1 MIRAALIAAMLA
13 TPAAAQTALT
23 CFPREAVMVRL
34 AEAFGETLQS
44 IGLGNGGAVVETFAN
59 LQTGTWTITVTTT
72 EGITCLIGS
81 GQAFERVSE
90 ALPPGGDRL

>member
-1 MIRAALIAAMLA
+1 MKIAIAIAVLLA

-23 CFPREAVMVRL
+23 CFPREAVMIRL
-34 AEAFGETLQS
+34 AEAYGETLQS
-44 IGLGNGGAVVETFAN
+44 IGLGNGGSVVETFAN

-81 GQAFERVSE
+81 GQAYERVSE
-90 ALPPGGDRL
+90 ALPPKGSRL